1 MSASG
6 SSSPL
11 WHVTSAFIDSREV
24 SKSFSPP
31 HLRPRPG
38 HRDHPR
44 PCPPHLNLKSQGRPL
59 EGHYGHQA
67 LMLCSESFRIVGQEV
82 ATKSVAVVITRS
94 VSVSSIVGL
103 GEVKPGLDHQLPKVF
118 LLGYSIITEVVEVPI
133 SVPLLSEQALA

>member
-1 MSASG
+1 
-6 SSSPL
+6 
-11 WHVTSAFIDSREV
+11 
-24 SKSFSPP
+24 
-31 HLRPRPG
+31 
-38 HRDHPR
+38 
-44 PCPPHLNLKSQGRPL
+44 
-59 EGHYGHQA
+59 
-67 LMLCSESFRIVGQEV
+67 MLCSESFRIVGQEV